1 MTNLALRFLPLLLA
15 GTTLSLLSTLPA
27 QTDEAAAALSAR
39 RTALHT
45 SSLTTP
51 VTLHPVLV
59 LGQPSPKVAE
69 ALALVLEKSGMSDL
83 EVAATAFTMAKDTPW
98 DDVPA
103 LLRSH
108 VQNAKGPATR
118 FHLYAEFLGTPRT
131 GPEEVRFVLVDG
143 QGELVWSDRQT
154 KADAD
159 FRRTAAKDPDPL
171 GCATL
176 VGNRLFRLA
185 EWKRDPGAVKD
196 GKFSQLWRNK
206 SGTPDAKELAA
217 MKQRLATMREALHAA
232 RVIVLPTLSQGKHD
246 PDSSARLATLLH
258 QEVEGTFAAGCA
270 ETRLQG
276 TQDSNEQKRLWDLA
290 RNLQKALTKAPITE
304 DYALV
309 VDLGIDAEH
318 NHGYVHTIVCTGKG
332 ELVLAAFSNDQ
343 SAVFQRIAP
352 KTAQDAERV
361 AVAMLRE
368 QLR

>member
-1 MTNLALRFLPLLLA
+1 MTTSARRFLSLLLA
-15 GTTLSLLSTLPA
+15 GTTLSLLSPA
-27 QTDEAAAALSAR
+27 QTDEADSALSAR

-45 SSLTTP
+45 GSLTTP

-83 EVAATAFTMAKDTPW
+83 EVAATAFPTAKDTAW
-98 DDVPA
+98 EDVPA
-103 LLRSH
+103 LFRTH
-108 VQNAKGPATR
+108 VQNTKSAGGR

-143 QGELVWSDRQT
+143 KGDLVWSDRQT

-196 GKFSQLWRNK
+196 GKFAQLWRNK
-206 SGTPDAKELAA
+206 SGVPDTKELAA
-217 MKQRLATMREALHAA
+217 MKQRLVTMRETLHAA
-232 RVIVLPTLSQGKHD
+232 RVVILPTLAQGKHD
-246 PDSSARLATLLH
+246 PDSSVRLATLLR
-258 QEVEGTFAAGCA
+258 QEGESTFAAGCT
-270 ETRLQG
+270 ETRLPG

-290 RNLQKALTKAPITE
+290 RNLQNTLAKTPIAE
-304 DYALV
+304 DYALI

-352 KTAQDAERV
+352 KTVPDAERV